1 MKNENEAVVDH
12 RSKIAG
18 LNGKLGM
25 IKRWKPQDVEG
36 MRAAKRAVVVAKIEQ
51 AIDKATA
58 DGVNLTVEDVDYL
71 TSVLQRFI
79 PLEDV

>member
-1 MKNENEAVVDH
+1 MRNENVDH

-25 IKRWKPQDVEG
+25 IKRWNPQDVEG
-36 MRAAKRAVVVAKIEQ
+36 MRAAQRAVVVAKIEQ

-58 DGVNLTVEDVDYL
+58 NGVDLTPEDVDHL
-71 TSVLQRFI
+71 TSVLQGLVI
-79 PLEDV
+79 KEGV